1 MNRVLDIFR
10 FTIISPEFVVI
21 LLTVAMTYS
30 YPEVFLLIGGK
41 LKGNAELWKFIPSLP
56 VIFTGV
62 TFKVAQKVHAPLEN
76 TSNKQLYEWSSFNK
90 VSDRIM
96 ASYLIC
102 ILCCAAS
109 FTIWFFMSELSELML
124 GSILL
129 SSILISGL
137 TTFQIILAA
146 QKIRQII
153 EQYT

>member
-1 MNRVLDIFR
+1 MNRIIDIFR

-21 LLTVAMTYS
+21 LLTAAITYG
-30 YPEVFLLIGGK
+30 YPEVFVLIGGK
-41 LKGNAELWKFIPSLP
+41 LKSNAELWKFIPSLP

-62 TFKVAQKVHAPLEN
+62 TFQVAQKVHAPLEN

-90 VSDRIM
+90 ITDRIM

-102 ILCCAAS
+102 ILCCVAS

-146 QKIRQII
+146 QKIRQVI

>member
-1 MNRVLDIFR
+1 MNRALDIFR
-10 FTIISPEFVVI
+10 FTIISPEFVVV
-21 LLTVAMTYS
+21 LLTAAITYS
-30 YPEVFLLIGGK
+30 YPEVFVLIGEK
-41 LKGNAELWKFIPSLP
+41 LKYNAELWKFIPSLP

-62 TFKVAQKVHAPLEN
+62 TFKVAQKVHTPLEN

-90 VSDRIM
+90 IYDRIM

-102 ILCCAAS
+102 ILCCTAS
-109 FTIWFFMSELSELML
+109 FTIWFFMSELSELIL

-129 SSILISGL
+129 SSILVSGL

>member
-1 MNRVLDIFR
+1 MSRVLDILR

-21 LLTVAMTYS
+21 LLTVAITYG
-30 YPEVFLLIGGK
+30 YPEVFVLIGGK
-41 LKGNAELWKFIPSLP
+41 LKSNTELWKFIPSLP

-62 TFKVAQKVHAPLEN
+62 TFQVAQKVHAPLEN
-76 TSNKQLYEWSSFNK
+76 ASNKQLYEWSSFNK
-90 VSDRIM
+90 ISDRIM

-102 ILCCAAS
+102 IMCCVAS
-109 FTIWFFMSELSELML
+109 FTIWFFMSELSESML

-146 QKIRQII
+146 QKIRQVI
-153 EQYT
+153 EKYT

>member
-1 MNRVLDIFR
+1 MNRIIDILR

-21 LLTVAMTYS
+21 LITAAITYS
-30 YPEVFLLIGGK
+30 YPEVFILIGGK
-41 LKGNAELWKFIPSLP
+41 LKSNAELWKFIPSLP

-62 TFKVAQKVHAPLEN
+62 TFQVAQKVNAPLEN
-76 TSNKQLYEWSSFNK
+76 MSNKKLYEWISFHK
-90 VSDRIM
+90 ISDRII

-102 ILCCAAS
+102 ILCCTAS
-109 FTIWFFMSELSELML
+109 LTIWFFISDLSELML

>member
-1 MNRVLDIFR
+1 MNRAIDIFR
-10 FTIISPEFVVI
+10 FTIISPEFFVI
-21 LLTVAMTYS
+21 LLTAAITYG
-30 YPEVFLLIGGK
+30 YPEVFVLIGEK
-41 LKGNAELWKFIPSLP
+41 LKNNAELWKFIPSLP

-62 TFKVAQKVHAPLEN
+62 TFQVAKKVHAPLEN

-90 VSDRIM
+90 ITDRIM

-102 ILCCAAS
+102 ILCCVAS

-129 SSILISGL
+129 SSILTSGL

-146 QKIRQII
+146 QKIRQVI
-153 EQYT
+153 EQFT

>member
-1 MNRVLDIFR
+1 MNRVLDILR

-21 LLTVAMTYS
+21 LLTTAITYS
-30 YPEVFLLIGGK
+30 YPDVFVLIGEK

-62 TFKVAQKVHAPLEN
+62 TFKVAQKVHAPFEN
-76 TSNKQLYEWSSFNK
+76 TSNKQLYEWNSFNK
-90 VSDRIM
+90 ISDRIM
-96 ASYLIC
+96 ASYFIC

-146 QKIRQII
+146 QKIRQVI
-153 EQYT
+153 EKYT